1 MAGSGNDTLTLENAA
16 AFAAFLYGGPDTNS
30 LTTNAATRA
39 GIRTLKYSQFQT
51 RNRCL
56 SPAAGSKGHVPSS

>member
-51 RNRCL
+51 RNRF
-56 SPAAGSKGHVPSS
+56 